1 MMKRKWITFLV
12 ATLASLFLL
21 TGMIFAEAAP
31 QIQFPRSK
39 ASLAL
44 QAYLEADPALM
55 ALMEK
60 SIEKAHEINPDD
72 AEVEN
77 AIAALEK

>member
-1 MMKRKWITFLV
+1 
-12 ATLASLFLL
+12 
-21 TGMIFAEAAP
+21 MIFAEAAP

-39 ASLAL
+39 ASLDL

-60 SIEKAHEINPDD
+60 SIEKAHEINPDPD
-72 AEVEN
+72 TNPVDSVESFYEFLDL
-77 AIAALEK
+77 ATIVSPWTS